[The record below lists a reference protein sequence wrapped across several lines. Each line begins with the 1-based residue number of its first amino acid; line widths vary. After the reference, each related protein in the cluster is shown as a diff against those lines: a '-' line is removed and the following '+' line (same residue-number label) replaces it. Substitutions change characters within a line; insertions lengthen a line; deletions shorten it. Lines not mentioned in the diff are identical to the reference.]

1 MNIRTLIVDDEPLAR
16 DVIRTHL
23 NDEPGIHLIGEAG
36 DGPSAVE
43 MVKTLEPEMLFLDV
57 QLPGFDGFEVLE
69 RLSLHHVPAVVFVT
83 AYERYALRAFE
94 VHAIDYLLKPFTRER
109 FGQAVQH
116 VRGEITRLGAL
127 DSHKKLISLLDG
139 RRRADGV
146 QEWSESGG
154 EPPKAFR
161 LAVSHRGRTV
171 LVDIADVDW
180 IEANANYSTLHIGPK
195 SYDLRCTMTELQAR
209 LAASGFVRIHRSTV
223 VNVNRISDVI
233 PCGHS
238 DYDLVLSTGTVL
250 KLSRHYRKDVV
261 LADRCR

>member
-1 MNIRTLIVDDEPLAR
+1 MNIRALIVDDEPLAR

-23 NDEPGIHLIGEAG
+23 NDEPGIHLIGETG

-57 QLPGFDGFEVLE
+57 QLPGFDGFEALE
-69 RLSLHHVPAVVFVT
+69 RLSFHHLPAVVFVT
-83 AYERYALRAFE
+83 AYERYALKAFE

-109 FGQAVQH
+109 FHQALQH

-139 RRRADGV
+139 RRRAGGV
-146 QEWSESGG
+146 PEWSGSNG
-154 EPPKAFR
+154 EMPKAFR

-180 IEANANYSTLHIGPK
+180 IEANANYSTLHIGPN

-261 LADRCR
+261 LADR

>member
-1 MNIRTLIVDDEPLAR
+1 MNTRTLIVDDEPLAR

-23 NDEPGIHLIGEAG
+23 NDEPDIQLVGEAG
-36 DGPSAVE
+36 DGPSAVDK
-43 MVKTLEPEMLFLDV
+43 VKVLAPDMLFLDV

-83 AYERYALRAFE
+83 AYERFALRAFE

-109 FGQAVQH
+109 FRQALHH
-116 VRGEITRLGAL
+116 VRGEITRLGAI

-146 QEWSESGG
+146 QQWSGSDDEA
-154 EPPKAFR
+154 PKPSR

-171 LVDIADVDW
+171 FVDIADVDW
-180 IEANANYSTLHIGPK
+180 IEANANYSTLHVGPK
-195 SYDLRCTMTELQAR
+195 SYDLRCTMMELQTR
-209 LAASGFVRIHRSTV
+209 LAASGFVRIHRSTA
-223 VNVNRISDVI
+223 VNVNRIADVI

-238 DYDLVLSTGTVL
+238 DYDLVLKTGTVL
-250 KLSRHYRKDVV
+250 KLSRHYRKDVL